1 MRPFCQITVITCHY
15 YRIGSAGGHLTIIN
29 DFYCVNERIDN
40 YALTEVNIGLYAKPK
55 KVKEALFVQ
64 RF

>member
-1 MRPFCQITVITCHY
+1 M
-15 YRIGSAGGHLTIIN
+15 TIIN

-40 YALTEVNIGLYAKPK
+40 YVSKEVNIGLYAKPK